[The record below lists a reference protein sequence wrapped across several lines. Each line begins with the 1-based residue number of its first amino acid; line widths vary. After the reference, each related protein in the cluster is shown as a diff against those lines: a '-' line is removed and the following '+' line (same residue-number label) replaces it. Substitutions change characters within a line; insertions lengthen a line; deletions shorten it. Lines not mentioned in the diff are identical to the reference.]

1 MTIFSELSWSA
12 LTAHMNLMFWLK
24 ILTVIFCA
32 GIIGLERQLSNK
44 PSGIRTSI
52 LIALGSMLFVQYS
65 VFAIE
70 QTGSMA
76 GGDPTRVLGQVVT
89 GIGFLGAGSIMNKEG
104 LVKGLTTAATI
115 WVEAAIGAIIAFG
128 YLVDAVLFSLITLL
142 MLNYVAKLEHKLRI
156 RRKAKVML
164 KD

>member
-1 MTIFSELSWSA
+1 M
-12 LTAHMNLMFWLK
+12 TAHMDAMFWMK
-24 ILTVIFCA
+24 ILTLVLCA
-32 GIIGLERQLSNK
+32 GLIGFERQMSGK

-65 VFAIE
+65 VFAVE
-70 QTGSMA
+70 GSGLPSA
-76 GGDPTRVLGQVVT
+76 DPTRVMGQVVT

-115 WVEAAIGAIIAFG
+115 WVEAAIGSIIAFG
-128 YLVDAVLFSLITLL
+128 YLLDAALFSVFTFVTLRYITIIE
-142 MLNYVAKLEHKLRI
+142 AKLKI
-156 RRKAKVML
+156 RRRAKVML